1 MSTCPQG
8 HSSQSTDYCDVCG
21 TPIPAGGSAQPAVPA
36 APAAP
41 GSSSGTP
48 PAAAAPDGLTC
59 PNCAVQNLPDA
70 LFCEACGY
78 DFTTGTMPRMPSEED
93 DTPTN
98 EQPAVGLDGLPLTP
112 PADGDAATP
121 APSSEEPA
129 DGSSAG
135 SAAAAGSD
143 EGPTGGGANPSSDA
157 ANAPDVPTATSPPA
171 LPAPTAAPAPE
182 WVAEVWVDPDWYR
195 TQNSP
200 DPLPSPGLPD
210 VVLLRE
216 SSILVGRMSQSRNIH
231 PQIDCGNDSGVSRR
245 HAQLTSDGRRWWAED
260 LQSSNGTFVAPAS
273 GPLPKT
279 PVDPGERIELD
290 PDDRVYVGGWTRM
303 VIRRATD
310 EEKAAS

>member
-1 MSTCPQG
+1 MTTCPQG
-8 HSSQSTDYCDVCG
+8 HSTQSTDYCDVCG
-21 TPIPAGGSAQPAVPA
+21 TPIPPGGAGPSTPPPASSAQSGSA
-36 APAAP
+36 
-41 GSSSGTP
+41 SGTSSA
-48 PAAAAPDGLTC
+48 AAAAPDGLTC
-59 PNCAVQNLPDA
+59 PSCSVQNLPDA

-98 EQPAVGLDGLPLTP
+98 EQPVVGLDGLPLAPPTEGEGSTP
-112 PADGDAATP
+112 D
-121 APSSEEPA
+121 
-129 DGSSAG
+129 AG
-135 SAAAAGSD
+135 SAEGAD
-143 EGPTGGGANPSSDA
+143 EGPTGGEAGATGDV
-157 ANAPDVPTATSPPA
+157 PDVPAADSAPA
-171 LPAPTAAPAPE
+171 LPTPTAPAPAE

-216 SSILVGRMSQSRNIH
+216 SSVLVGRMSQSRNIH

-245 HAQLTSDGRRWWAED
+245 HAQLTTDGRRWWAED

-273 GPLPKT
+273 GQLPKT
-279 PVDPGERIELD
+279 PIDPGERVELD

-310 EEKAAS
+310 EEKAG